1 MAAPSGPSQPGILYY
16 DPNTTTAKLATAGL
30 RLAGYQVFN
39 AHTQQDAVELCKRH
53 GPGGDRA
60 IMALLL
66 DAAAD
71 PAASANVL

>member
-1 MAAPSGPSQPGILYY
+1 M
-16 DPNTTTAKLATAGL
+16 
-30 RLAGYQVFN
+30 FN

-53 GPGGDRA
+53 GPAGDRA

-71 PAASANVL
+71 PAASAGVLRALVQILGGAQLRDPARQPL